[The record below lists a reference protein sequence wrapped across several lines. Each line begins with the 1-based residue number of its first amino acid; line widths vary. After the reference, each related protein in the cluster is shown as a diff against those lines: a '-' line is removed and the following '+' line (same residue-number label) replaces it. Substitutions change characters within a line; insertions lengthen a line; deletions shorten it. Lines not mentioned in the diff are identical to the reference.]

1 MYLQFFGLRQ
11 TPFSDVD
18 TSSPFWTP
26 KRQEL
31 ATLFRQAIV
40 EQQGMTVLTG
50 EEGSGKT
57 TLVRAVFA
65 SVTDRPL
72 KIISLSSEKLSF
84 PLVLSTVIRE
94 LGGEVESQSAV
105 TEVPTPEKPAHPMA
119 PLEEIAPLIRV
130 LHNLLL
136 AHHAQQGGTVVMVI
150 YNAHNLPVKT
160 LKDFHWLSM
169 LEAPE
174 GKLLQTIFVGNATLS
189 LKLEMPQLQLL
200 KQRIVVHGELVPLSF
215 EESFVYLLTRLRVKS
230 AVSSSPL
237 FSVEALRLMARHGK
251 GNPRTIN
258 ALANA
263 ALRLGATRRQK
274 PISGPLMLEVIGE
287 FRTLPKINHA
297 GGRIQLTR
305 PLTSHRRATPLP
317 NARQIWATGIGAAA
331 AALVL
336 FSSQNAL
343 NNWTALFPNLTHVLR
358 NDTVAQAAPETEASP
373 LAPPILPTPSLS
385 PQNEGNV
392 QPLRLK
398 ADEKKRRKLRKRQE
412 KAQSKTTPSLQSSR
426 HKGTRPEKTGRRPLG
441 SPPVDNTKQEPD
453 LTEVSLPGKILYRIP
468 RDPASNRDRLFD
480 H

>member
-1 MYLQFFGLRQ
+1 MYLKFFGLSQ

-31 ATLFRQAIV
+31 VTLFRQAIV

-57 TLVRAVFA
+57 TFVRAVFA
-65 SVTDRPL
+65 SVTDQPL

-84 PLVLSTVIRE
+84 PLALTTVIRE
-94 LGGEVESQSAV
+94 LGGEVESPSAAA
-105 TEVPTPEKPAHPMA
+105 EVPTPEKPVHPMA
-119 PLEEIAPLIRV
+119 PLEEIAPLLRL
-130 LHNLLL
+130 LHNMLL
-136 AHHAQQGGTVVMVI
+136 ARHAQQGGTVVLVI
-150 YNAHNLPVKT
+150 DNAHNLPVKA

-169 LEAPE
+169 LETPE

-200 KQRIVVHGELVPLSF
+200 KQRIIVHGELAPLSF
-215 EESFVYLLTRLRVKS
+215 EESFVYLLARLRVKS

-237 FSVEALRLMARHGK
+237 FSVEALRLLARHGK

-258 ALANA
+258 TLANA

-297 GGRIQLTR
+297 GARRQLMR
-305 PLTSHRRATPLP
+305 PLIQHRRATPLP
-317 NARQIWATGIGAAA
+317 NARQIWAAGIGAGT

-343 NNWTALFPNLTHVLR
+343 NNSTALLPNLTRVLR

-373 LAPPILPTPSLS
+373 PAPPTLPTPSLS
-385 PQNEGNV
+385 PQNKGSA
-392 QPLRLK
+392 QSLRLK
-398 ADEKKRRKLRKRQE
+398 ADEKKRRKQRKKQE
-412 KAQSKTTPSLQSSR
+412 KAQSKTAPSPQSSR
-426 HKGTRPEKTGRRPLG
+426 RGGIQPEKTERRLSG
-441 SPPVDNTKQEPD
+441 SPPADDAKQEPD
-453 LTEVSLPGKILYRIP
+453 PTEVSLPGKILYRIP

-480 H
+480 N